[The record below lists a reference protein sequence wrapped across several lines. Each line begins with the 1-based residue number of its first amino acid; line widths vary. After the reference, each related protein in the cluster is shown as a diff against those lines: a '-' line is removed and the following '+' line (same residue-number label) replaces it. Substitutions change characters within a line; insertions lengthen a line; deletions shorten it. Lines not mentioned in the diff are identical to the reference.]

1 MSLQI
6 VLYEPLIP
14 QNTGTIARLTAATY
28 TMLHLIEPLGFEL
41 SDRYLK
47 RAGLDYW
54 PEVKLE
60 VHRDWDTFLTNTNCR
75 SEQLWFLTSHGKRN
89 YTEVSY
95 GPDDFLVFGNESAGL
110 PTSLHERY
118 SDRRLVIPM
127 ENPNVRS
134 LNLSNCASI
143 VLYEARRQITLSESQ
158 HPIIPR

>member
-60 VHRDWDTFLTNTNCR
+60 VHRDWGTFLTNTNCR